1 MNESTV
7 NKLQVYIEENFT
19 LDGTS
24 RNLIRNILDYVAA
37 QGQDQEETLDSLMD
51 LMDGIGVE
59 REELQGFL

>member
-59 REELQGFL
+59 REEL